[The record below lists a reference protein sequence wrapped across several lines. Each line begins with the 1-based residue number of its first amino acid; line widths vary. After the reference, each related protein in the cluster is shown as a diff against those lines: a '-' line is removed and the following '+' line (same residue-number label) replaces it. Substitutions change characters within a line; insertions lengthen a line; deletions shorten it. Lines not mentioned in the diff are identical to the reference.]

1 MSEPLATAV
10 PAGRLARLATLP
22 LLAPLRGRDYRLVW
36 FGESVSLL
44 GDQFHYVALSWLVLG
59 LTGSGLALGTV
70 LLAASLPRGAF
81 VLVGGVLADR
91 VSPRALMLGSNIIR
105 AIVTAAICGLV
116 LGSQIQVWHLVLAGL
131 VFG

>member
-1 MSEPLATAV
+1 MSEPIATAV
-10 PAGRLARLATLP
+10 PADRFARLGALP

-70 LLAASLPRGAF
+70 LLAAALPRGAF

-91 VSPRALMLGSNIIR
+91 ASPRTLMLGSNVIR
-105 AIVTAAICGLV
+105 AIVTAAIAALV
-116 LGSQIQVWHLVLAGL
+116 LGSQIQIWQLVLVG
-131 VFG
+131 VI